1 MISSQFIHYC
11 CRAEPA
17 LRGRS
22 AAALENLDKET
33 ENDDTE
39 DVDNDSNTKTLDSF
53 NNA

>member
-1 MISSQFIHYC
+1 MK

-22 AAALENLDKET
+22 AAALENLDESET

-39 DVDNDSNTKTLDSF
+39 DVDDNSNTKTLDSF